1 MRTSDAVTIWKAG
14 VESVRGDRLIKQNI
28 RFDRDQL
35 IIEDIGRYSLR
46 GIERILVL
54 GGGKAAA
61 SMAAGLEDLW
71 RSPNPPRQ
79 KLEGW
84 LHAPE
89 GSFDDSE
96 EAKASRRITLHPAR
110 PAGLNEPTR
119 EGMLG
124 CEKMLTL
131 ARGADAKTLVLCLLS
146 GGASALMPCPVPGL
160 LLEDKI
166 ALTRHLSRSG
176 ANIEELNEVRRA
188 LSQIK
193 GGGLARACS
202 RAHRVVSLILSD
214 VLGDPLHLI
223 GSGPTILE
231 PPPNPALALQ
241 IVQRFDPRN
250 ELPPSI
256 RRSLESLPLKAISS
270 QIGALC
276 PVETF
281 VLGNNATSVDAAGTQ
296 AVELGYA
303 YWMESNRTSEG
314 DVQSVAD
321 KLLRALELAAET
333 GQPDCLISGGEPTV
347 HLPPLSQC
355 GRGGRNQQLALTLLA
370 SLEQHP
376 HPRLRDA
383 KSVSIVC
390 GGTDGEDG
398 PTPAAGAWVDQ
409 QVIARAR
416 NKGLVAKAYLE
427 RCDAYSFFEQSGG
440 LLITGPTHTNVC
452 DLRVAIIKD

>member
-1 MRTSDAVTIWKAG
+1 MRTSDAVAIWKAG

-28 RFDRDQL
+28 RIERDQL
-35 IIEDIGRYSLR
+35 IIEDIGCYSLR
-46 GIERILVL
+46 GIDRILVL
-54 GGGKAAA
+54 GGGKAAV
-61 SMAAGLEDLW
+61 SMAAGVESLW
-71 RSPNPPRQ
+71 NVPNPPHP

-84 LHAPE
+84 LHAPA
-89 GSFDDSE
+89 GSFDDSDD
-96 EAKASRRITLHPAR
+96 AKASRRIALHAAR
-110 PAGLNEPTR
+110 PAGQNEPTR

-131 ARGADAKTLVLCLLS
+131 ARAADAKTFVLCLLS
-146 GGASALMPCPVPGL
+146 GGASALMPSPVPGL
-160 LLEDKI
+160 LLDDKV
-166 ALTRHLSRSG
+166 ALTRHLSRNG

-256 RRSLESLPLKAISS
+256 RRSLESRPPGISHS
-270 QIGALC
+270 QSSPLC

-281 VLGNNATSVDAAGTQ
+281 VLGNNATAVDAAGTK

-303 YWMESNRTSEG
+303 YWMESNRASEG
-314 DVQSVAD
+314 DVQLVAE
-321 KLLRALELAAET
+321 KLLRAIELATET

-347 HLPPLSQC
+347 HLPPFSQC

-370 SLEQHP
+370 SLENHP
-376 HPRLRDA
+376 HPKIRDA

-409 QVIARAR
+409 QVIETARR
-416 NKGLVAKAYLE
+416 KGLVAKEYLD
-427 RCDAYSFFEQSGG
+427 RCDAFSFFEQSGG
-440 LLITGPTHTNVC
+440 LLVTGPTHTNVC
-452 DLRVAIIKD
+452 DLRVAIVKD

>member
-1 MRTSDAVTIWKAG
+1 MQTSDAVTIWKAG
-14 VESVRGDRLIKQNI
+14 VESVRGDRLIRRNVY
-28 RFDRDQL
+28 FDRDHL

-46 GIERILVL
+46 GIDRILVL

-61 SMAAGLEDLW
+61 SMAAGLESFW
-71 RSPNPPRQ
+71 NSPNPPRQ

-84 LHAPE
+84 LHAPG
-89 GSFDDSE
+89 GSFDESV
-96 EAKASRRITLHPAR
+96 EAKRSRRIALHAAR

-124 CEKMLTL
+124 CEKMLSL
-131 ARGADAKTLVLCLLS
+131 ARSADERTFVLCLLS
-146 GGASALMPCPVPGL
+146 GGASALMPSPVPGL

-231 PPPNPALALQ
+231 PPPNPVLALE

-250 ELPPSI
+250 ELPVSI
-256 RRSLESLPLKAISS
+256 RRFLESPPTIES
-270 QIGALC
+270 QWQSAALC
-276 PVETF
+276 PIETF
-281 VLGNNATSVDAAGTQ
+281 VLGNNATAVDAAGTQ

-303 YWMESNRTSEG
+303 YWMESNRASEG
-314 DVQSVAD
+314 DVQFVAD
-321 KLLRALELAAET
+321 KLLRALELAAES

-347 HLPPLSQC
+347 HLPPPSEC
-355 GRGGRNQQLALTLLA
+355 GLGGRNQQLALALLA
-370 SLEQHP
+370 ALEHHHHP
-376 HPRLRDA
+376 KLRGA
-383 KSVSIVC
+383 KNVSIVC

-409 QVIARAR
+409 QVIDMARQ
-416 NKGLVAKAYLE
+416 KGLVAKEYLD
-427 RCDAYSFFEQSGG
+427 RCDAYSFFEQAGG
-440 LLITGPTHTNVC
+440 LLKTGPTHTNVC
-452 DLRVAIIKD
+452 DLRVAIVKG

>member
-1 MRTSDAVTIWKAG
+1 M
-14 VESVRGDRLIKQNI
+14 
-28 RFDRDQL
+28 
-35 IIEDIGRYSLR
+35 
-46 GIERILVL
+46 
-54 GGGKAAA
+54 
-61 SMAAGLEDLW
+61 
-71 RSPNPPRQ
+71 
-79 KLEGW
+79 
-84 LHAPE
+84 
-89 GSFDDSE
+89 
-96 EAKASRRITLHPAR
+96 
-110 PAGLNEPTR
+110 
-119 EGMLG
+119 
-124 CEKMLTL
+124 
-131 ARGADAKTLVLCLLS
+131 LS
-146 GGASALMPCPVPGL
+146 GASCCF
-160 LLEDKI
+160 
-166 ALTRHLSRSG
+166 TH
-176 ANIEELNEVRRA
+176 
-188 LSQIK
+188 
-193 GGGLARACS
+193 
-202 RAHRVVSLILSD
+202 LSD

-281 VLGNNATSVDAAGTQ
+281 VLGNNATAVDAAGTQ

-390 GGTDGEDG
+390 GGTDGEE
-398 PTPAAGAWVDQ
+398 ARHQQRGAWVDQ